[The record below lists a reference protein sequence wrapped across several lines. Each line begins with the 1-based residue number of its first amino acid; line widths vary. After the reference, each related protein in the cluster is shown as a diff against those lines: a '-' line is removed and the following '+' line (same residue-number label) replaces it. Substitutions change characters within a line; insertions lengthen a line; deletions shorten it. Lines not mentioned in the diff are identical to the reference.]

1 MFCSEVVDFIMKPK
15 GTVKDSSVN
24 LHVGL
29 LLDLKEKQ
37 KVNSLKWHLILD
49 FRNVKVFFK
58 KKILLK
64 SFCVYGFA

>member
-29 LLDLKEKQ
+29 LLDLKEK
-37 KVNSLKWHLILD
+37 VNSLKWHLILD
-49 FRNVKVFFK
+49 FRNVKV
-58 KKILLK
+58 
-64 SFCVYGFA
+64 

>member
-29 LLDLKEKQ
+29 LLDLKEKE

-49 FRNVKVFFK
+49 FRNVKVFF
-58 KKILLK
+58 
-64 SFCVYGFA
+64 